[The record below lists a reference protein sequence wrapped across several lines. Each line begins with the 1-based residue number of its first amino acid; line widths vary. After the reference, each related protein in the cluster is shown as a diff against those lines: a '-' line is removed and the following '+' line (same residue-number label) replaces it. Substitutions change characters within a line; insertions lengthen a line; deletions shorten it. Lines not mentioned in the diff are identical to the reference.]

1 MKGRS
6 LNGRSRAERRWNR
19 TGKPARA
26 VDRNG
31 LTGLAL
37 KPRNASPTMANWG
50 REAALR
56 ARFGKVVWSCGT
68 NGCTSPDSNFFS
80 EIEHPR
86 LLPVVQWHIDA
97 GLTHPII
104 TVKVRLEVLPARCW
118 STQTRHRH

>member
-50 REAALR
+50 REAAPASAVR
-56 ARFGKVVWSCGT
+56 KGSVVVWHKRLHFSRLEL
-68 NGCTSPDSNFFS
+68 FS

-86 LLPVVQWHIDA
+86 LLP
-97 GLTHPII
+97 L
-104 TVKVRLEVLPARCW
+104 
-118 STQTRHRH
+118 